1 MQKFLKSLL
10 LLALMLGAAT
20 VIGCEDPVTPDPDP
34 DPDPEIPNED
44 TGVYGIKS
52 ADNAIDNY
60 GGEITVTFLSLG
72 DWTVSSDAEWCV
84 LATDSGDSGDGVIT
98 LTVKPNPD
106 DDTDRTANITINVEG
121 YMDGTHLCSVTQS
134 IDAYEEQVNGESA
147 SIWVSDIMIDKY
159 LWNEEFIKIK
169 SKLNYYYAADSF
181 LTSALGRMENIDE
194 DGSYYTSG
202 ERYYYSTLAVYAYS
216 STYAQSKV
224 GSVST
229 RAMTTRDGFGINM
242 LYPVYATS
250 STYYLL
256 VASVIDDSPAD
267 MAGIE
272 RGQYITHY
280 NGSNIDG
287 TNLEEAYYTL
297 MDQMSTTSQL
307 TLGIAA
313 YDHSGMNPVLTSQGS
328 IRVSP
333 STYTYNPIVFKGVFQ
348 NTDQTKQVGYLVYS
362 EFDMGGDELL
372 LSTFSDFKAAGVDDL
387 ILDLRYNTGGDVYS
401 SALMA
406 TAIVGSSHQGG
417 VYCEMEFNEYRKAR
431 GEQEYF
437 YIGEQPSMND
447 YDPIVSALGV
457 SLDLPRVYVITTGF
471 TASAS
476 ELVINGLRGLGVEV
490 ILVGETTEGK
500 NSGMEVTTSME
511 EQYSEYDFGDYVY
524 VFAPITFYNRNAEGF
539 KDFHSGFTTD
549 QNIVETS
556 YYMMPWGDLSD
567 PCLAAAL
574 THSFYGDFASAP
586 QRVAPMVNDELRVV
600 EREFLAPRAQGS
612 KVYSDQ
618 IMQL

>member
-1 MQKFLKSLL
+1 MHKILKSLL

-20 VIGCEDPVTPDPDP
+20 VIGCEDPVTPDPEP
-34 DPDPEIPNED
+34 DPEPEIPNED

-52 ADNAIDNY
+52 ADNSIDNY
-60 GGEITVTFLSLG
+60 GGEVTVTFLSLG
-72 DWTVSSDAEWCV
+72 DWTVESDSEWCTI
-84 LATDSGDSGDGVIT
+84 ATTSGESGDGSIT
-98 LTVKPNPD
+98 MTISPNGD
-106 DDTDRTANITINVEG
+106 DDLDRTATITINVDG
-121 YMDGTHLCSVTQS
+121 YIAGTQLCTVYQS
-134 IDAYEEQVNGESA
+134 IDAYEEQVNGVSA
-147 SIWVSDIMIDKY
+147 SIWVSDIMTEKY
-159 LWNEEFIKIK
+159 LWNDEFIKIK

-181 LTSALGRMENIDE
+181 LSSALSRMDGIDE
-194 DGSYYTSG
+194 DGSYYSTG
-202 ERYYYSTLAVYAYS
+202 ERYYYSTLEVYAYS
-216 STYAQSKV
+216 SSYVQSKANA
-224 GSVST
+224 VST

-267 MAGIE
+267 MAGIT
-272 RGQYITHY
+272 RGQYITQY

-297 MDQMSTTSQL
+297 MDQMTTTSQL
-307 TLGIAA
+307 TLGISA
-313 YDHSGMNPVLTSQGS
+313 YDFSGMNPVLTSQGS

-348 NTDQTKQVGYLVYS
+348 NSDQTKKVGYLVYS
-362 EFDMGGDELL
+362 EFDMGGDDLL
-372 LSTFSDFKAAGVDDL
+372 LSTFSDFKANGVDDL

-401 SALMA
+401 SAVMA
-406 TAIVGSSHQGG
+406 TAIVGSSYTGG
-417 VYCEMEFNEYRKAR
+417 VYCEMDYNEYRKAK
-431 GEQEYF
+431 GEVDYF

-447 YDPIVSALGV
+447 YDPIVSALSV

-500 NSGMEVTTSME
+500 NSGMEVTTSLE
-511 EQYSEYDFGDYVY
+511 EQYSKYDFEEYAY
-524 VFAPITFYNRNAEGF
+524 VFAPITFYNLNAEGF

-556 YYMMPWGDLSD
+556 YYMMPWGDTSD
-567 PCLAAAL
+567 PCLSQAL
-574 THSFYGDFASAP
+574 VHSFYGSFASAP
-586 QRVAPMVNDELRVV
+586 QWRAPMASEMRVV
-600 EREFLAPRAQGS
+600 DMKGLKPVAHGS
-612 KVYSDQ
+612 KVYSDK